1 MYYSI
6 CILFALTQG
15 TRLSSA
21 FLAPTSPELRTRG
34 SSASRSPL
42 NVNVLSIR
50 EISSSRPSPSCSRI
64 RTPTHSILFSTGGDE
79 ESDAHVGKDGSSS
92 RPRRRN
98 MTGMNDENDDTE
110 TDVIPCLPPIGESS
124 FTGETT
130 HQNGEV
136 IRLDG
141 TSHDVCH
148 VGSERFE
155 LQYTCNICETRNSH
169 KVSRMAYRNGI
180 VITVCKG
187 CMAKHLI
194 ADNLGWT
201 KYLGGF
207 NGDKN
212 IEEFM
217 ESMGRKDE
225 VNRVSQEVFDLE
237 QILNVHDDNDVGALK
252 IDDTNAFE

>member
-1 MYYSI
+1 MNYSVY
-6 CILFALTQG
+6 ILFALAQG
-15 TRLSSA
+15 TTLSSA
-21 FLAPTSPELRTRG
+21 FLTPTSPELRTRS
-34 SSASRSPL
+34 SSASRSPI
-42 NVNVLSIR
+42 NVNVSNKR
-50 EISSSRPSPSCSRI
+50 EMSFLSPSCGV
-64 RTPTHSILFSTGGDE
+64 LFSTARDE
-79 ESDAHVGKDGSSS
+79 DSDADAGKEGSNR

-98 MTGMNDENDDTE
+98 ATSMNQNDENDDTE
-110 TDVIPCLPPIGESS
+110 TDIIPCLPPIGESS

-130 HQNGEV
+130 HQNGEM

-155 LQYTCNICETRNSH
+155 LQYTCKICETRNSH

-187 CMAKHLI
+187 CMSKHLI

-207 NGDKN
+207 NGDTN

-237 QILNVHDDNDVGALK
+237 QILNVHNENDVGALK
-252 IDDTNAFE
+252 MDDTNAFE

>member
-1 MYYSI
+1 MYSI
-6 CILFALTQG
+6 CIIFALAQA

-21 FLAPTSPELRTRG
+21 FLPTSPELRSSPQCQHRGTTCSG
-34 SSASRSPL
+34 SSLRDSRSMTW
-42 NVNVLSIR
+42 
-50 EISSSRPSPSCSRI
+50 SRI
-64 RTPTHSILFSTGGDE
+64 PCILFSSDRDDDIDDE
-79 ESDAHVGKDGSSS
+79 GKESS

-98 MTGMNDENDDTE
+98 MTGMNDENSDDM
-110 TDVIPCLPPIGESS
+110 DNIPCLPPIGESS
-124 FTGETT
+124 FTGDTT
-130 HQNGEV
+130 HKNGEM

-180 VITVCKG
+180 VIAVCKG

-217 ESMGRKDE
+217 ETMGRKDE

-237 QILNVHDDNDVGALK
+237 QILSVHDEDGGALK
-252 IDDTNAFE
+252 IDDSNVFE